1 MLELNSNIRPQMCH
15 AIAGVAYI
23 MCGAIALH
31 KQIEIMRGVLALHKQ
46 IKLSN
51 QVYEDIRNNTLVAV

>member
-15 AIAGVAYI
+15 AIAGFAHI
-23 MCGAIALH
+23 LRGAIALR
-31 KQIEIMRGVLALHKQ
+31 KQIEIMCGVLAFHEQ

-51 QVYEDIRNNTLVAV
+51 QVYEDIRHNTLVAV

>member
-1 MLELNSNIRPQMCH
+1 MCH
-15 AIAGVAYI
+15 AIAGFAY
-23 MCGAIALH
+23 MTRGDIALR
-31 KQIEIMRGVLALHKQ
+31 KQIEIMCGVLALHKQ